1 MNDILKKIDSNQ
13 MFKIVRILMTWKKHK
28 LTYEFINDED
38 DLSTFEET
46 IKGVFD
52 MVGIKFNGLNSV
64 TQTELIIWVR
74 STLLANFDNIENNN
88 LTQKDFIFLP
98 LSKIIVY
105 GKADV
110 KEWKTEFYKGE
121 VLAASKEDAKLVV
134 ALYDWSTNYDWSES
148 FFWDQMDSYDYD
160 TYDTETT
167 DYDYTGYSIE
177 GPITE
182 SKKGSKNLITES
194 ENIQSLSKE
203 KLLKICKLFR
213 IKHRDR
219 LDLTD
224 SISNSYDRYGDEI
237 RLFGSL
243 VGYKG
248 DEISDLE
255 LLTYVFDVLSNN
267 EITHDTKV
275 DEVDFPKLY
284 KYDVDH
290 IEKGRA
296 YYTTTRT
303 RDIYASNSDGLDEI
317 IDTITYN
324 GFQYDAFS
332 EPKTEYDD
340 SYVDNLEFQ
349 VGNLGEVNQFLNS
362 LNEEQ
367 KRYLKR
373 RLQ

>member
-98 LSKIIVY
+98 LSKIIVH

-110 KEWKTEFYKGE
+110 KEWKTEFYKGK
-121 VLAASKEDAKLVV
+121 VLATSKEDAKLVV
-134 ALYDWSTNYDWSES
+134 DLYDVSES
-148 FFWDQMDSYDYD
+148 FFWEQMEGYDYD
-160 TYDTETT
+160 PYDRDMIVFDYT
-167 DYDYTGYSIE
+167 DYTIE

-213 IKHRDR
+213 IKYRNR
-219 LDLTD
+219 LDPTD

-290 IEKGRA
+290 IEKGKT
-296 YYTTTRT
+296 YYTKIRT
-303 RDIYASNSDGLDEI
+303 RDIYASNRNELNEI

-332 EPKTEYDD
+332 EPETEYDD

>member
-1 MNDILKKIDSNQ
+1 MNDILKKIDSDQ
-13 MFKIVRILMTWKKHK
+13 MFKIVRILMTWKKNK
-28 LTYEFINDED
+28 LTHEFIHDE
-38 DLSTFEET
+38 DLSTFEDT

-52 MVGIKFNGLNSV
+52 MVGIKFNSLKSV
-64 TQTELIIWVR
+64 TQSELIIWIR
-74 STLLANFDNIENNN
+74 STFLANFDNIENDN
-88 LTQKDFIFLP
+88 LTQKNFIFLP
-98 LSKIIVY
+98 LSKIIVH

-110 KEWKTEFYKGE
+110 KEWKTEFYKGK
-121 VLAASKEDAKLVV
+121 VLATSKEDAKLVV
-134 ALYDWSTNYDWSES
+134 DLYDVSES
-148 FFWDQMDSYDYD
+148 FFWEQMEGYDYD
-160 TYDTETT
+160 PYDRDIIDFDYT
-167 DYDYTGYSIE
+167 DYTIE

-284 KYDVDH
+284 KYDVEH
-290 IEKGRA
+290 TEKGIT

-303 RDIYASNSDGLDEI
+303 RDIYASNRDGLNEIMEIIQDNGFEYENFNEPETEYYDSEVDEI
-317 IDTITYN
+317 YVN
-324 GFQYDAFS
+324 V
-332 EPKTEYDD
+332 DD
-340 SYVDNLEFQ
+340 
-349 VGNLGEVNQFLNS
+349 LGEVDQFLNS